1 MEIQWYRIIKTIFF
15 SQSPSKEMCTALI
28 CRSFLMKKKQNSKM
42 EVHWQR
48 YSRSSALFLSHAV
61 CLSSVVYARNERCVA
76 SVCVYVYWSV
86 FVGALLKRR
95 QTNEAGFDKI
105 LFSNCWIHR
114 TVDRLRV
121 LNGST
126 WRKRIRFL
134 LDFFG
139 LMVWKFEFGDEDILH
154 TRNLNLKREFR

>member
-1 MEIQWYRIIKTIFF
+1 MEIQWYRIIKTIFLVNHQAKKCVRRWF
-15 SQSPSKEMCTALI
+15 VVLSWW
-28 CRSFLMKKKQNSKM
+28 RKKQNSKM

-126 WRKRIRFL
+126 WRKRIGFL

-139 LMVWKFEFGDEDILH
+139 LMFWKFEFGDEDILH
-154 TRNLNLKREFR
+154 TRN